1 MLSRL
6 RFATWVDAARIRRI
20 SIISIAIAVI
30 ATIALIATSE
40 GALEVFGRPLG
51 TDFSSFYS
59 AGQLALEGRPADAY
73 QPSEQSKIQLA
84 LFEADEIPF
93 YVWHY
98 PPLFLVVAAG
108 LAALPYAFSW
118 FVWASVTLV
127 SYIAVVQRLFRKDTV
142 ILAAIGFP
150 AILINFLHGQ
160 NGFLIAALFAGALLC
175 MRSKPLLAG
184 VLIGLMAFKP
194 QFGVLIPFAL
204 LAGGFYRTFAA
215 ATLTVLLTCAATVLL
230 FGEHTWLAFFES
242 TLATRDQVL
251 ERGGAGWHKMQSLF
265 SAVRMWGGSILVA
278 YIAHAVLI
286 VSVLLATIWAWRS
299 RIDYNLKAAILMVGA
314 LLASP
319 YIYDYDLVLLA
330 PAALFLI
337 RYSLQNGFAPY
348 EQFGLAFVWLVPI
361 LARPSALVL
370 FVPLAFLSTLWLFV
384 LLLQKS
390 RLHMRQSQVEAS
402 A

>member
-1 MLSRL
+1 SRW
-6 RFATWVDAARIRRI
+6 RYATWVDATRIRRI
-20 SIISIAIAVI
+20 SVMSIVVGVI

-40 GALEVFGRPLG
+40 GALDVFGRPLG
-51 TDFSSFYS
+51 TDFSSFYT

-73 QPSEQSKIQLA
+73 QPSEQAKIQLA

-108 LAALPYAFSW
+108 LAMLPYALSW
-118 FVWASVTLV
+118 FAWASVTLV

-150 AILINFLHGQ
+150 AVLINFLHGQ
-160 NGFLIAALFAGALLC
+160 NGFVIAALFAGALLC
-175 MRSKPLLAG
+175 LRSKPLLAG

-194 QFGVLIPFAL
+194 QFGVLIPIAL
-204 LAGGFYRTFAA
+204 FAGGFYRTFAM
-215 ATLTVLLTCAATVLL
+215 ATLTVVLTCAATVLL
-230 FGEHTWLAFFES
+230 FGEHTWFAFFES
-242 TLATRDQVL
+242 TQATRDQVL
-251 ERGGAGWHKMQSLF
+251 ESGGAGWHKMQSLF
-265 SAVRMWGGSILVA
+265 SAVRMWGGSILIA
-278 YIAHAVLI
+278 YIAQAVLI
-286 VSVLLATIWAWRS
+286 VSVTLATIWIWRS
-299 RIDYNLKAAILMVGA
+299 KIDYELKAASLMVGA
-314 LLASP
+314 LLVSP
-319 YIYDYDLVLLA
+319 YVYDYDLVLLA

-337 RYSLQNGFAPY
+337 RHSLRSGFAPY

-370 FVPLAFLSTLWLFV
+370 FVPLAFLSMLWLFA
-384 LLLQKS
+384 LLVQKS
-390 RLHMRQSQVEAS
+390 RAQMQQGHAEAI